1 MKSFRIVGARVL
13 SLVLLGGTSVSEAAD
28 PPTPAQA
35 LSLSPIQ
42 PLVEYAIPTREEAV
56 QCTMRSEKDNNSSA
70 WVLRNAQGETLRR
83 FADTNNDNVVDMWC
97 YYLDGLEVYRDIDS
111 NFNGNPDQY
120 RWFHTA
126 GTRWGIDKNE
136 DDQIDSWRTISPHEV
151 AEQVV
156 IALKEH
162 HSRDPKKIEAAKA
175 RFKLLLAT
183 PSELNELGAGKSRGD
198 QLAALVKRANDG
210 FAKLAAEQKL
220 VIAESRY
227 VDFGSARPATIPA
240 GTAGATKDVTICDN
254 ASALVQTGAKHEQVY
269 LGTLVRVGEA
279 WKLVGLPAV
288 GGDNQ
293 PQSSAIFLAS
303 NAGSGA
309 AAVAGG
315 PTEEMQ
321 KLMAELER
329 LDRDAEGL
337 SGEKQAANIEQRAD
351 LLLKLTDVTADQQQR
366 DFWYQQ
372 LADMLSVAVQTNTF
386 PKAAER
392 LEALEKRLAD
402 TGADEHSLA
411 HVVFQ
416 RMWSQYIASQ
426 EQPDADA
433 SKIQDQWLADL
444 QSFVEKFPKSTETA
458 EALLQLGMYQE
469 FVGKAEDARK
479 WYQQLAT
486 NFPNAASAVKARGA
500 LRRLNSVGAPIRLQG
515 KDIASGGAIDSQSQP
530 YRGKVLLIHYWATWS
545 DKCKEDLVLLKDFY
559 AKRGGREFDIIGVCL
574 DSSDGPAK
582 QFLAQNRFPWKQLYE
597 KGGAD
602 GRLANEMGVMTLPLM
617 ILVDRTGR
625 VANNNIQVAELEA
638 ELTRLQNPA
647 ADTANTPR
655 RDSAAR

>member
-1 MKSFRIVGARVL
+1 L
-13 SLVLLGGTSVSEAAD
+13 
-28 PPTPAQA
+28 
-35 LSLSPIQ
+35 
-42 PLVEYAIPTREEAV
+42 
-56 QCTMRSEKDNNSSA
+56 RSEKENNSSA
-70 WVLRNAQGETLRR
+70 WVLRNGQGEVLRR
-83 FADTNNDNVVDMWC
+83 FADTNNDNIVDMWC

-111 NFNGNPDQY
+111 NFNGKADQY

-136 DDQIDSWRTISPHEV
+136 DSRIDAWRSISPHEV
-151 AEQVV
+151 AEQV
-156 IALKEH
+156 ILALTT
-162 HSRDPKKIEAAKA
+162 RDAAA
-175 RFKLLLAT
+175 RTHRFSLLLAT
-183 PSELNELGAGKSRGD
+183 PSDLNELGAGKSRSD
-198 QLAALVKRANDG
+198 QLAALVKTASQG
-210 FAKLAAEQKL
+210 FGKLAAEQKL
-220 VIAESRY
+220 ITPDSRY

-254 ASALVQTGAKHEQVY
+254 ASALVQTGAKHEQVF
-269 LGTLVRVGEA
+269 LGTLVRIGDT
-279 WKLVGLPAV
+279 WKLVSLPTI

-293 PQSSAIFLAS
+293 PESSDIFLAS
-303 NAGSGA
+303 SAGSGA
-309 AAVAGG
+309 GGVAGG
-315 PTEEMQ
+315 ATEEIQ

-329 LDRDAEGL
+329 LDRQADGL
-337 SGEKQAANIEQRAD
+337 SGDKQAANIEQRAD
-351 LLLKLTDVTADQQQR
+351 LLLKLADVTVDVQQR

-386 PKAAER
+386 PQAAER
-392 LEALEKRLAD
+392 LEALEKHLAD
-402 TGADEHSLA
+402 AGVEQQLLA

-416 RMWSQYIASQ
+416 RMWSKYVASQ
-426 EQPDADA
+426 DKPDADA
-433 SKIQDQWLADL
+433 GEVQEQWLKDL
-444 QSFVEKFPKSTETA
+444 QAFVEKYPKSTDAA
-458 EALLQLGMYQE
+458 EALLQLGTYQE
-469 FVGKAEDARK
+469 FIGKAEEARK

-486 NFPNAASAVKARGA
+486 NFPNAPSAVKARGA
-500 LRRLNSVGAPIRLQG
+500 LRRLNSVGTPIRLQG
-515 KDIASGGAIDSQSQP
+515 KDIASGGAVDSQGQP

-574 DSSDGPAK
+574 DSSDAPAK

-625 VANNNIQVAELEA
+625 VANNNIQVAELET
-638 ELTRLQNPA
+638 ELARLQQPA

-655 RDSAAR
+655 RESTAR